1 MVVRHCATV
10 FLDSRVSE
18 KHPLVNP
25 GGETGS
31 VSGVLE
37 LPTDALA
44 ANMGKLD
51 VDDVSVEN
59 IEMLLSRI
67 VGRIDRGRLELEENP
82 GGAPRRYKR
91 WDPRDAGDL
100 SDVEPLELQ
109 RWVRELQME

>member
-1 MVVRHCATV
+1 MSD
-10 FLDSRVSE
+10 DSGTQESGLHDDSAGTGVDTSGRQASAG
-18 KHPLVNP
+18 NS
-25 GGETGS
+25 GESGS

-67 VGRIDRGRLELEENP
+67 VGRI
-82 GGAPRRYKR
+82 A
-91 WDPRDAGDL
+91 
-100 SDVEPLELQ
+100 SS
-109 RWVRELQME
+109 